1 MNQNITIPIKELE
14 RRFAN
19 VITRLPVIAGN
30 EVVNFA
36 LDNFKKQGFQGDTF
50 EPWKKRKF
58 PTKWGIK
65 TKGGRAL
72 LVQSGRLRRSIR
84 ITQLSNAMVTV
95 GSDVPYA
102 KVHNEGLRIGQ
113 IQSVK
118 SFTRKNG
125 QEVKSHTR
133 RINQNISPRPYLK
146 ESQYLT
152 AKLKRVLTA
161 EIMKALR

>member
-1 MNQNITIPIKELE
+1 MNQNITIPIRELE
-14 RRFAN
+14 KRFAN

-36 LDNFKKQGFQGDTF
+36 LDNFKRQGFLADSFQ
-50 EPWKKRKF
+50 PWKQRKM
-58 PTKWGIK
+58 PTKWGQN
-65 TKGGRAL
+65 TKGGKAL
-72 LVQSGRLRRSIR
+72 LVKSGRLRRSIR
-84 ITQLSNAMVTV
+84 ITQISTQSVTV

-102 KVHNEGLRIGQ
+102 KTHNEGLRIGQ
-113 IQSVK
+113 IQTVK
-118 SFTRKNG
+118 SFSRRNG
-125 QEVKSHTR
+125 QTVKGHQR
-133 RINQNISPRPYLK
+133 RINQNIPARPFLK